1 MGARQG
7 KIGNGGGQRHSS
19 SGQQA
24 DAEARERG
32 AGDVQ
37 VKRIRVP
44 LIISRGTESKKSFS
58 RTPESC
64 AYPITAPISTTQS
77 RIPSMDPQSWHL
89 RRSAKSTKFRKLSNG
104 GLRPLSTVESWRIS
118 SRRARVAAPLLRA
131 RMGCVLS

>member
-44 LIISRGTESKKSFS
+44 LIISSGTVSKNSFS

-77 RIPSMDPQSWHL
+77 RIPSMDPHSWPL
-89 RRSAKSTKFRKLSNG
+89 RRSARAAGVG
-104 GLRPLSTVESWRIS
+104 G
-118 SRRARVAAPLLRA
+118 RAGGGGGAGSAGGGGRSAARGA
-131 RMGCVLS
+131 RGAS